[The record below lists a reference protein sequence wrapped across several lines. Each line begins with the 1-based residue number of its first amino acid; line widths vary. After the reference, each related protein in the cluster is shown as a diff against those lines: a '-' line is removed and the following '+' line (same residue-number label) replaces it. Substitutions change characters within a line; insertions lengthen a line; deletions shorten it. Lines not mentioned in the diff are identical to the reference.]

1 MKERMED
8 ANGLAEQNFEER
20 TKSFILRAQQRFEI
34 LERKRKRSEGN
45 VKEDLV
51 MEKEFRIKRQAD
63 GEDSDLSGATFP
75 TESSNPLDSL
85 LKRVRDQSGRI
96 VKDLKERWNRTVEVL
111 KDGVSQVEE
120 SAKEVGQEL
129 GKRWDS
135 FKDSTSALRNRT
147 VHFEEFVTAKQGD
160 SKKEVEREEEES
172 PSKGKRLMDRI
183 RGLFSSQDR

>member
-1 MKERMED
+1 MED
-8 ANGLAEQNFEER
+8 ANGLSEQNFEER

-34 LERKRKRSEGN
+34 LERKRKRSEGK

-51 MEKEFRIKRQAD
+51 MDKEFRIKRQAD
-63 GEDSDLSGATFP
+63 GEDSDFSRTTSP

-85 LKRVRDQSGRI
+85 LKRVRDQSGKI
-96 VKDLKERWNRTVEVL
+96 AKDLKERWNRTVEVL

-135 FKDSTSALRNRT
+135 FKDSASALRNRT
-147 VHFEEFVTAKQGD
+147 QEFVTTKQEGD
-160 SKKEVEREEEES
+160 SRES
-172 PSKGKRLMDRI
+172 
-183 RGLFSSQDR
+183 

>member
-1 MKERMED
+1 MED

-34 LERKRKRSEGN
+34 LERKRKDSEGK

-51 MEKEFRIKRQAD
+51 MDKEFRIKRQAD
-63 GEDSDLSGATFP
+63 GEDSDFSGTTSA

-85 LKRVRDQSGRI
+85 LKRVRDQSEKI
-96 VKDLKERWNRTVEVL
+96 AKDLKERWNRTVEVL
-111 KDGVSQVEE
+111 KDGVSQVQE
-120 SAKEVGQEL
+120 SAKGVGQEL

-147 VHFEEFVTAKQGD
+147 VHFQEFVTTKQGD
-160 SKKEVEREEEES
+160 RKEVEREEGET
-172 PSKGKRLMDRI
+172 PSKGRRLMDRI
-183 RGLFSSQDR
+183 RALFSSQDR